1 MLTIVTPVLNGRK
14 FIQNNIE
21 SIQKLRIPFE
31 HIVVDG
37 GSSDGTIEI
46 VKRFPHIKLLHQTKK
61 TGMYG
66 GINQGF
72 LEAKGEYISWVNA
85 DDMVI
90 ANGYEKLYLTVI
102 KKKAD
107 LAYSHGMHHF
117 IEKLYYKKHFARY
130 FVRYLLK
137 TGVFPFVQPSVI
149 FSKSAYN
156 KVGGLNY
163 QKFRLIGD
171 RDLFQR
177 MAYDKDLKFL
187 FVPVFS
193 SIFLRYDD
201 SLLYRNLEQR
211 KLEYKYCIKT
221 NTNIFHRI
229 LYHLSQL
236 VRIIIWNVSK
246 NKKI

>member
-14 FIQNNIE
+14 YIQHTIE
-21 SIQKLRIPFE
+21 SIQKLKIPFE

-37 GSSDGTIEI
+37 GSKDGTIEF
-46 VKRFPHIKLLHQTKK
+46 VSQYPNIKLLHQTEKS
-61 TGMYG
+61 GMYG
-66 GINQGF
+66 AIHQGF
-72 LEAKGEYISWVNA
+72 LESKGEYITWVNA
-85 DDMVI
+85 DDIVI
-90 ANGYEKLYLTVI
+90 PSGYEKLYNSSI
-102 KKKAD
+102 SNNSD
-107 LAYSHGMHHF
+107 LVYSHGIHHF
-117 IEKLYYKKHFARY
+117 NEKFYYKRHFARY

-163 QKFRLIGD
+163 TKFRLIGD

-177 MAYDKDLKFL
+177 MAYDKNLTFL

-201 SLLYRNLEQR
+201 SLLYSNLEKR

-236 VRIIIWNVSK
+236 VRIIIWNVSN
-246 NKKI
+246 NKYI